1 MSQRCSTI
9 IKVFFCAPCQ
19 EHIQSVFVSLV
30 KGTTYGLAKLCNY
43 GAICIFSA
51 ATFILMKKVSIIRV
65 DKTDSIKIQII
76 SKNNTV
82 VLKKIRCNSN

>member
-1 MSQRCSTI
+1 M
-9 IKVFFCAPCQ
+9 P
-19 EHIQSVFVSLV
+19 HIQSVFVSLV
-30 KGTTYGLAKLCNY
+30 KGTAYGLAKLCNY

-51 ATFILMKKVSIIRV
+51 VTFILMKKVSIIRV